1 MVVQDTLILASLMMI
16 NLISLGGFALW
27 IRIYIEQA
35 MMDIDEKLAIEIQAL
50 VDKLMTGGLS
60 EFEPPNPI
68 QGAIAQL
75 IQGMAQQKMNTFDA
89 NITQRGADGQFTSAT
104 DIEGSYISEL
114 FLNTR
119 YGRQKEGKAPKIA
132 QDNEPHQSR

>member
-1 MVVQDTLILASLMMI
+1 MVVPDTLILASLMVI

-27 IRIYIEQA
+27 IRIYLEQA
-35 MMDIDEKLAIEIQAL
+35 LMDIDEKLARAIQAL
-50 VDKLMTGGLS
+50 VDKLMSGGLA

-89 NITQRGADGQFTSAT
+89 NITDRGPNGQFTSAT
-104 DIEGSYISEL
+104 DIE
-114 FLNTR
+114 
-119 YGRQKEGKAPKIA
+119 
-132 QDNEPHQSR
+132 